1 MRLLVKALLAV
12 IVLVIVVAG
21 CGLAYLFANYPN
33 VPPATNVTLP
43 KDPDT
48 LARGKYLTEHVAMC
62 LDCHSER
69 DFSHFAGPQKA
80 GTMGKG
86 GERFDGPTAGVP
98 GVIFAPNITPSGV
111 GAYSDGELMRAV
123 TTGVARDGRAL
134 FPMMPYPNYGRVAE
148 DDVKAILAYVR
159 TLKAI
164 ENHPPERTL
173 DVPVNLIVRT
183 IPRPAS
189 FTARPSPSD
198 RVKYGEYMITMAGC
212 GECHTPRDDRGQLV
226 PGMDFAGG
234 TQFAHPELGYRVRS
248 ANITPDA
255 DSGIGSWTEEQF
267 INKFKGFE
275 SPDGRVLSNDEQRQN
290 TAMPWTA
297 YAGMT
302 RDDLSAIYAYLRTQK
317 PVNHRV
323 DKWPDSKPA
332 TATR

>member
-1 MRLLVKALLAV
+1 
-12 IVLVIVVAG
+12 
-21 CGLAYLFANYPN
+21 
-33 VPPATNVTLP
+33 
-43 KDPDT
+43 
-48 LARGKYLTEHVAMC
+48 MC

-80 GTMGKG
+80 GTMGRG

-134 FPMMPYPNYGRVAE
+134 FPMMLYPNYGRVAE

-189 FTARPSPSD
+189 FDRPALAVGSRQGRRRTS
-198 RVKYGEYMITMAGC
+198 ITHGRLRRMPHPERRPRAAG
-212 GECHTPRDDRGQLV
+212 
-226 PGMDFAGG
+226 AGHGLRRG